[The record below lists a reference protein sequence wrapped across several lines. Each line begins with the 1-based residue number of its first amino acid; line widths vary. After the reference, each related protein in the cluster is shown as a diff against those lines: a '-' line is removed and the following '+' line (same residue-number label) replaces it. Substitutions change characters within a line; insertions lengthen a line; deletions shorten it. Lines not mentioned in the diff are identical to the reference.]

1 MLDLS
6 SVSLLLLSIEEMDV
20 LSWLGVVDGSGALDG
35 LGVGVESC
43 EIVVVAVTS
52 T

>member
-1 MLDLS
+1 
-6 SVSLLLLSIEEMDV
+6 V
-20 LSWLGVVDGSGALDG
+20 LSWLGAVDGLGVLEG

-52 T
+52 A